1 MADETTPETTP
12 EPTATY
18 TYNPALITAG
28 GKDQMRFELGDTVVD
43 MDGISSPLC
52 DQEYEAIL
60 GAYSKWKVAKFKCL
74 EAIMMKLAYE
84 VDTSVG
90 GLSYSL
96 SQRFDRWKEMY
107 EQEKKLLASLYGVPR
122 AGDPNSLIPNG
133 LTPTPYFHND
143 MLANLRKF

>member
-1 MADETTPETTP
+1 MADTTPTV
-12 EPTATY
+12 TY
-18 TYNPALITAG
+18 TYDPTQIMNG

-43 MDGISSPLC
+43 MDGMSSPLC

-60 GAYSKWKVAKFKCL
+60 AKAGKRWRLAKLLCL

-96 SQRFDRWKEMY
+96 SQRYDRWKEMFD
-107 EQEKKLLASLYGVPR
+107 EERKIVGSMNSVPLV
-122 AGDPNSLIPNG
+122 GDPSSLIPNG

-143 MLANLRKF
+143 MLANRRKF